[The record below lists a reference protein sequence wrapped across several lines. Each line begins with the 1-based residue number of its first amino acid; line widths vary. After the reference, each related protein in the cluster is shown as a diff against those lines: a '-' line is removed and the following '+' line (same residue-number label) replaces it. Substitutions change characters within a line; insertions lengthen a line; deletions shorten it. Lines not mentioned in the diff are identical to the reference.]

1 MLDKLFGS
9 KARVKILKI
18 FLLHSGKKFYIRQL
32 ARDLKLQVNSVRRE
46 LDNLEQFGLLVSKM
60 GTEDDGDEL
69 QEELEALEK
78 LKEGKLVEKKVKKTD
93 SSTKQEKK
101 YFQTNSKFILFEELK
116 NLIVKAQL
124 LYEKDFV
131 EKISKLGNLKLVI
144 LTGFFVNIKN
154 PVTDIL
160 VVGSVN
166 KIKLNKI
173 IKDLEKDL
181 GREVNYT
188 LLSGAEF
195 THRRDMTDIFLYDIL
210 EGEKIV
216 VVDNIKL
223 EN

>member
-1 MLDKLFGS
+1 MIEKLFGS

-18 FLLHSGKKFYIRQL
+18 FLLNPGKKFYIRQL
-32 ARDLKLQVNSVRRE
+32 SRDLKLQVNSIRRE

-60 GTEDDGDEL
+60 GTEDEGENL
-69 QEELEALEK
+69 REEMEALEK
-78 LKEGKLVEKKVKKTD
+78 LKAGKVVEKKEKKSD
-93 SSTKQEKK
+93 SSSRQEKK
-101 YFQTNSKFILFEELK
+101 YFKANENFILFEEIK

-131 EKISKLGNLKLVI
+131 NKIAKLGNLRLVI
-144 LTGFFVNIKN
+144 LTGFFVNSKN
-154 PVTDIL
+154 SATDIL

-166 KIKLNKI
+166 KAKLENTIKA
-173 IKDLEKDL
+173 LEKDL
-181 GREVNYT
+181 GREINYT

-195 THRRDMTDIFLYDIL
+195 KHRRDMTDIFLYDIL

-216 VVDNIKL
+216 VVDNIEL